1 MIQRHAL
8 VSFVLGGVVSITLL
22 WYAFRGVDLGEVVR
36 GFGRIGANWL
46 MASVVAGLVSLVVRA
61 VRWRILL
68 QGIKPMSIGPL
79 VAATF
84 IGMMANNIL
93 PARIGEVAR
102 AWVLARQE
110 RVATSSVLASIVAE
124 RLMDVVAAL
133 VFLGAALVVS
143 HDLDGPAADLLTRT
157 GLVVLVTVLAG
168 TAALGYAVVWRADV
182 LVWAERLAAWLDRPW
197 LSSGVEVLS
206 RFLQGLWALKGG
218 GWTTAFAGC
227 LSLLVW
233 GMSIGSFHLLA
244 HGLDM
249 QITLVQTTLVFVIVL
264 FGVAIPSAPGFVGT
278 FHGFCV
284 AGLTMVAGTD
294 PTVAATYATLVHGTQ
309 WLAVNVI
316 GAGFLIAE
324 PAGTWAK
331 MASSAGQSSSLTVR

>member
-1 MIQRHAL
+1 MIRRPTL
-8 VSFVLGGVVSITLL
+8 VSFVLGGVVSIALL

-36 GFGRIGANWL
+36 GFGRIGTNWL
-46 MASVVAGLVSLVVRA
+46 MASVVAGVVSLVVRA
-61 VRWRILL
+61 VRWRVLL
-68 QGIKPMSIGPL
+68 QGIKPIPL
-79 VAATF
+79 SPSA
-84 IGMMANNIL
+84 
-93 PARIGEVAR
+93 
-102 AWVLARQE
+102 
-110 RVATSSVLASIVAE
+110 LASIVAE

-133 VFLGAALVVS
+133 VLLGAALVVS

-157 GLVVLVTVLAG
+157 GLVVLVAVIAG
-168 TAALGYAVVWRADV
+168 TAALGLAVVWRADV
-182 LVWAERLAAWLDRPW
+182 LERAGRLAAWLDRPW
-197 LSSGVEVLS
+197 LSSGVEVLN

-218 GWTTAFAGC
+218 VWTTAFAGC

-264 FGVAIPSAPGFVGT
+264 FGVAIPSVPGFVVGT

-294 PTVAATYATLVHGTQ
+294 PTLAATYATLVHGTQ
-309 WLAVNVI
+309 WLAVNII
-316 GAGFLIAE
+316 GTGFLLAE
-324 PAGTWAK
+324 SAGTWAK
-331 MASSAGQSSSLTVR
+331 MASSGGLDRHA